1 MREFQTS
8 PQFTKTI
15 FRQILMTALLA
26 LIAANPYFQREHI
39 LGGLSE
45 LRALG
50 TITSVLLIIAFFI
63 AIAFYCRTL

>member
-1 MREFQTS
+1 
-8 PQFTKTI
+8 
-15 FRQILMTALLA
+15 MTALLV

-63 AIAFYCRTL
+63 AIAFYCRTLQTTLEMIRPENRTRKPTSV

>member
-1 MREFQTS
+1 
-8 PQFTKTI
+8 
-15 FRQILMTALLA
+15 MTALIV